1 MQTHPMTPI
10 RVLIHEPYPFGK
22 IAGNLRTQSYII
34 RLTDQKRFQLSLLSS
49 FETEFTRR
57 SAGWGVETL
66 IVPPSRRLNRY
77 GGECLRDGFWEKTLS
92 AFDLIRYNWN
102 LSKILKQKK
111 IDLVYCNSIRSIL
124 TVGLAARL
132 AGVPVFLYV
141 KGELQN
147 PLLDPLGFILASRMC
162 FFCAANRDDKYPLLV
177 ALFAGKI
184 GILRIGI
191 DLEEIREIERGDKTS
206 LSRELDLDGSY
217 VNCVYVGQLYPPKG
231 VHFLIEA
238 LSMVKDEFPRTR
250 LYILGDHIID
260 AYKDYREELTG
271 LIERRGLRE
280 MVFFTGWRPDA
291 LAIVS
296 LMDILVHP
304 SLSEGFGRA
313 VLEGMA
319 LGKAVIASR
328 VGGLR
333 ELIEDDVNGLLVEPG
348 NPSMIAAG
356 LRRLLADRSFR
367 EDMGEEARRR
377 VFSDYEITGRVREL
391 EDIWSGMTLRK

>member
-1 MQTHPMTPI
+1 
-10 RVLIHEPYPFGK
+10 
-22 IAGNLRTQSYII
+22 
-34 RLTDQKRFQLSLLSS
+34 
-49 FETEFTRR
+49 
-57 SAGWGVETL
+57 
-66 IVPPSRRLNRY
+66 
-77 GGECLRDGFWEKTLS
+77 
-92 AFDLIRYNWN
+92 
-102 LSKILKQKK
+102 LKQKK

-124 TVGLAARL
+124 TVGLAARF

>member
-1 MQTHPMTPI
+1 MCI
-10 RVLIHEPYPFGK
+10 R
-22 IAGNLRTQSYII
+22 
-34 RLTDQKRFQLSLLSS
+34 D
-49 FETEFTRR
+49 
-57 SAGWGVETL
+57 
-66 IVPPSRRLNRY
+66 
-77 GGECLRDGFWEKTLS
+77 
-92 AFDLIRYNWN
+92 
-102 LSKILKQKK
+102 
-111 IDLVYCNSIRSIL
+111 
-124 TVGLAARL
+124 
-132 AGVPVFLYV
+132 
-141 KGELQN
+141 
-147 PLLDPLGFILASRMC
+147 
-162 FFCAANRDDKYPLLV
+162 
-177 ALFAGKI
+177 
-184 GILRIGI
+184 
-191 DLEEIREIERGDKTS
+191 
-206 LSRELDLDGSY
+206 
-217 VNCVYVGQLYPPKG
+217 
-231 VHFLIEA
+231 
-238 LSMVKDEFPRTR
+238 R

-391 EDIWSGMTLRK
+391 DVIGSGMTLRKCCLRRCLLCRSLRARPFGSSVNRSCAAFAANTVLPAQRWSRRMLRRWSTACGTAVPMPGGFIARVRLVWGIPGWR

>member
-1 MQTHPMTPI
+1 
-10 RVLIHEPYPFGK
+10 
-22 IAGNLRTQSYII
+22 
-34 RLTDQKRFQLSLLSS
+34 
-49 FETEFTRR
+49 
-57 SAGWGVETL
+57 
-66 IVPPSRRLNRY
+66 
-77 GGECLRDGFWEKTLS
+77 
-92 AFDLIRYNWN
+92 
-102 LSKILKQKK
+102 
-111 IDLVYCNSIRSIL
+111 
-124 TVGLAARL
+124 
-132 AGVPVFLYV
+132 
-141 KGELQN
+141 
-147 PLLDPLGFILASRMC
+147 
-162 FFCAANRDDKYPLLV
+162 
-177 ALFAGKI
+177 
-184 GILRIGI
+184 
-191 DLEEIREIERGDKTS
+191 
-206 LSRELDLDGSY
+206 
-217 VNCVYVGQLYPPKG
+217 